1 MATVSVVAAGPG
13 RAPSLPRRDLRA
25 SGPQKSGRESGA
37 DSGAVRMEAPAAE
50 RADGGEVTAPE
61 AAEAPPGDPTAGAA
75 PSERE
80 GSAGSTVQLEGPEQ
94 DSEEKNTEIA
104 VNQRQ
109 HKDSVNEC
117 SSADTFQGVQKDVK
131 TQEKAINCMSRAN
144 QQNEQKSGVDQES
157 ATSSSSQ
164 RRAEK
169 RGSVRMT
176 KKTLL
181 DICKQQKLYWT
192 PYLNDTLYLHY
203 KGFDRLENL
212 EEYTGLKC
220 LWLQCNGLRK
230 IENLQ
235 AQTELRCLYLQLN
248 LIEKIEN
255 LEPLQKLDSLN
266 ISNNYI
272 KTIENLSCLKVLQ
285 TLQIAHNKLRTVEDI
300 QHLQE
305 CPSISVLDLSHNSLS
320 DPSIVTVLE
329 TMPNLHVLNLMGNEV
344 IRKIANYR
352 KTLIVRLKQLTYLDD
367 RPVFPKDRACAEAW
381 AVGGLEAEK
390 VEREKWE
397 TRERKKIQD
406 SIDAL
411 AAMRQKAEENKRQ
424 KCMEEGDTSARCENG
439 DVTDILEGAPANSK
453 DGDGN
458 SNAPKPSNI
467 SEEEEAQEKTEKFKD
482 EGFDVGDEVIT
493 LLPNREDNTSGN
505 IPAGVQEDVQE
516 PDFYKCADLNQE
528 TDALPRQEAAT
539 DKAQLPEGDEYA
551 GMEQFKVETL
561 EKLYLDELPDLEDV
575 DVTEFP
581 PEEEIFVQKQDYHP
595 KIEIISEVTNDSDSA
610 LEENNKSTF
619 EKSVEEV
626 PTAIFSNVCKSHKE
640 HEEEEHLRPL
650 LESFFTEPANSER
663 HLEIKDKKAAPLKPL
678 IQEAVT
684 EPKDHLLLSPVCHQR
699 DDPSPWE
706 EDGAGSDGEAPV
718 MEGLAEGEGC
728 PHRAPGDKD
737 TESGLD

>member
-1 MATVSVVAAGPG
+1 VYG
-13 RAPSLPRRDLRA
+13 L
-25 SGPQKSGRESGA
+25 Q
-37 DSGAVRMEAPAAE
+37 
-50 RADGGEVTAPE
+50 
-61 AAEAPPGDPTAGAA
+61 
-75 PSERE
+75 
-80 GSAGSTVQLEGPEQ
+80 VQLEGPEQ
-94 DSEEKNTEIA
+94 DSEEKNIEIA
-104 VNQRQ
+104 VDQRQ
-109 HKDSVNEC
+109 CKDSVNEC

-131 TQEKAINCMSRAN
+131 TQEKAVNCMSRAD
-144 QQNEQKSGVDQES
+144 QENEQKSGVDHES
-157 ATSSSSQ
+157 VTSSSSQ
-164 RRAEK
+164 RTAEK

-176 KKTLL
+176 KKILL

-230 IENLQ
+230 IENLE

-320 DPSIVTVLE
+320 DPSIVTILE

-352 KTLIVRLKQLTYLDD
+352 KTLTVRLKQLTYLDD

-381 AVGGLEAEK
+381 AVGGLDAEK
-390 VEREKWE
+390 AEREKWE

-411 AAMRQKAEENKRQ
+411 AAIRQKAEENKRQ
-424 KCMEEGDTSARCENG
+424 KCMEERDTSARCGNG
-439 DVTDILEGAPANSK
+439 DATDILE
-453 DGDGN
+453 
-458 SNAPKPSNI
+458 
-467 SEEEEAQEKTEKFKD
+467 
-482 EGFDVGDEVIT
+482 DV
-493 LLPNREDNTSGN
+493 
-505 IPAGVQEDVQE
+505 
-516 PDFYKCADLNQE
+516 
-528 TDALPRQEAAT
+528 PRQ
-539 DKAQLPEGDEYA
+539 KAVIAQAVLPDRDGYA
-551 GMEQFKVETL
+551 ETKQFQVETL

-581 PEEEIFVQKQDYHP
+581 PEEELFVQKQDYHP
-595 KIEIISEVTNDSDSA
+595 KIEIISEVTNDGNSA
-610 LEENNKSTF
+610 LEENNKSLF

-678 IQEAVT
+678 IQEVVT
-684 EPKDHLLLSPVCHQR
+684 EPKDHLLLSPVCHQP

-706 EDGAGSDGEAPV
+706 EDVSSVCALTGNGSDGEAP
-718 MEGLAEGEGC
+718 GLAEGEGR
-728 PHRAPGDKD
+728 PHTAPADQD